1 MKKIISLFLVIFIFT
16 ITGCISKKNNYLPN
30 KIIIPI
36 SFTDQITRYQ
46 SYQNKHLVNYYRY
59 YLDNYSIIESLNNVN
74 HPNFLNT
81 NFPKPAI
88 NINNLLLVNKKY
100 FLDENYI
107 PNNLVK
113 VENIKYIKRVDEEMY
128 LVDEVLKQYI
138 NMEIFAKQNNLDFY
152 LFSGFRSY
160 NKQQKLW
167 EANNFISNDFLALPG
182 FSEHQTGLAV
192 DVACL
197 QTGLTRY
204 FEDTLEFEF
213 LLNNAHKFGFI
224 LRYPKDK
231 KDITGYEYEPWHY
244 RYVGV
249 DVARI
254 CYEENLTL
262 EEYFYKYLEIPI
274 SN

>member
-1 MKKIISLFLVIFIFT
+1 
-16 ITGCISKKNNYLPN
+16 
-30 KIIIPI
+30 
-36 SFTDQITRYQ
+36 
-46 SYQNKHLVNYYRY
+46 
-59 YLDNYSIIESLNNVN
+59 
-74 HPNFLNT
+74 
-81 NFPKPAI
+81 
-88 NINNLLLVNKKY
+88 
-100 FLDENYI
+100 
-107 PNNLVK
+107 
-113 VENIKYIKRVDEEMY
+113 MY

-138 NMEIFAKQNNLDFY
+138 NLEIFAKQNNLDFY

-197 QTGLTRY
+197 QTGLTRH

-213 LLNNAHKFGFI
+213 LLNNTHKFGFI

-244 RYVGV
+244 RYVGL

>member
-16 ITGCISKKNNYLPN
+16 ITGWISKKNNYLPN

-46 SYQNKHLVNYYRY
+46 SYQNKHLVNYSRY

-113 VENIKYIKRVDEEMY
+113 V
-128 LVDEVLKQYI
+128 
-138 NMEIFAKQNNLDFY
+138 
-152 LFSGFRSY
+152 
-160 NKQQKLW
+160 
-167 EANNFISNDFLALPG
+167 
-182 FSEHQTGLAV
+182 
-192 DVACL
+192 
-197 QTGLTRY
+197 
-204 FEDTLEFEF
+204 
-213 LLNNAHKFGFI
+213 
-224 LRYPKDK
+224 
-231 KDITGYEYEPWHY
+231 
-244 RYVGV
+244 
-249 DVARI
+249 
-254 CYEENLTL
+254 
-262 EEYFYKYLEIPI
+262 
-274 SN
+274 